1 MDATAAPVLRAWG
14 PSDAPAVADLLEP
27 GADPLWAA
35 QFHALHGP
43 PRDGERWRR
52 TLVAETD
59 GWVLGAATVARNR
72 VHPDRYS
79 CAVDVHPDWRRRGI
93 GRRLLAAVRAVRP
106 GGLPLA
112 SKLRPSNAA
121 GLCFLA
127 AAGGRVKQRCPGQVV
142 DPTDLRVLAWTDR
155 HGTPAAPSDA
165 PGLAVGGLE
174 ELTVEQVADA
184 FAEQYLWVHS
194 AWSPVPPGP
203 PRRALP
209 EVAAATA
216 ADVDRVRSS
225 GVWWW
230 GRLVAAVLVFP
241 ADGGWEAVAETV
253 VPEVGA
259 VGVPIGV
266 SGVALLRAA
275 LGRTFTEVA
284 RLGAGGAGDGGAG
297 DGGVGDGGV
306 GDGGVGDG
314 GGWVE
319 LDGHVD
325 DPHLQTALDGL
336 PVALLRPLLL
346 VDAP

>member
-1 MDATAAPVLRAWG
+1 MGTSPAARPVGGAQDGGLREHREVDATAAPVLRAWG

-35 QFHALHGP
+35 QFHALRGP

-127 AAGGRVKQRCPGQVV
+127 AAGGRVRQRCPGQVV

-203 PRRALP
+203 PRRALA

-259 VGVPIGV
+259 VGVPTGV
-266 SGVALLRAA
+266 SGVA

-284 RLGAGGAGDGGAG
+284 RLGAGGA
-297 DGGVGDGGV
+297 
-306 GDGGVGDG
+306 GDG

-336 PVALLRPLLL
+336 PVTLLRPLLL